1 MATEDTNSILKNEK
15 VAEARKLYREAKE
28 LHLIFASMYRK

>member
-1 MATEDTNSILKNEK
+1 MLAAS
-15 VAEARKLYREAKE
+15 EAGLVEQARELYREANE

>member
-1 MATEDTNSILKNEK
+1 MIAGSEPALVS
-15 VAEARKLYREAKE
+15 EARKLYREAKE

>member
-1 MATEDTNSILKNEK
+1 MAAAAEPKLAE
-15 VAEARKLYREAKE
+15 EARVLYREAKE